1 MHNSVVLVVLVVVM
15 LDIQKYHNQYTN
27 MYQLTQVIIF
37 MFHEYRLN
45 TNTEMIRDIQV
56 LNTVRVY
63 TAIDSTIQ

>member
-1 MHNSVVLVVLVVVM
+1 MHNSVVLVVVM

-37 MFHEYRLN
+37 MFHKYRLN
-45 TNTEMIRDIQV
+45 TNTEMIQV

>member
-1 MHNSVVLVVLVVVM
+1 MYNSVVLVVVM

-45 TNTEMIRDIQV
+45 TNTEMIQV